1 MIFDLHTHTN
11 YSDGL
16 FSPKEVVDLA
26 IKKGLDGIAITDHD
40 TIDGIEP
47 AIEYNNNL
55 VNKIKIIPGIEFGCV
70 YQDEEVHIL
79 GYFIDYESSK
89 IINLS
94 KELKE
99 NRINRSLKMID
110 KLNSMGLKISM
121 EEIKTLTQDDYIGR
135 PHIARILIQKGYV
148 DNMEKAFKLYL
159 NRGQPGYVEKKSLSI
174 DETIDFIHELNGL
187 AILAHPGVLKNKD
200 IIDYCIKMGIDGLEA
215 IHSKHNKKDKD
226 LLLEIGRKN
235 NIIITAGSDCHGQI
249 INGEYLL
256 GKYYID
262 IDYIPLMKRRI

>member
-110 KLNSMGLKISM
+110 KLNSMGLKINM
-121 EEIKTLTQDDYIGR
+121 EEIKTLTQNDYIGR

-148 DNMEKAFKLYL
+148 DNMERAFKL
-159 NRGQPGYVEKKSLSI
+159 
-174 DETIDFIHELNGL
+174 
-187 AILAHPGVLKNKD
+187 
-200 IIDYCIKMGIDGLEA
+200 
-215 IHSKHNKKDKD
+215 
-226 LLLEIGRKN
+226 
-235 NIIITAGSDCHGQI
+235 
-249 INGEYLL
+249 
-256 GKYYID
+256 
-262 IDYIPLMKRRI
+262 